1 MSSLVN
7 SPTNS
12 SPILVT
18 ITFSEPVDIGPG
30 TGDLNITNSPADPP
44 ISGGPT
50 VYTFNLSPSANG
62 QVTAQYL
69 AGSAVDLAGN
79 TNTDSNTFSIN
90 FDTDA
95 PTVTINQASGQSDPT
110 NASPINFTVV
120 FSEPVADFTTGD
132 VMLSG
137 TAGAST
143 ATVTG
148 SGTTYN
154 VAVSGMTGSGT
165 VIASLAAGIATDG
178 AGNANLA
185 STSTDNTVTRNL
197 APQTTLVLSANPT
210 TIAINAISNLSTTGG
225 SGNGTVN
232 FAIVSGPCQVSS
244 DTLTGTDAGTCVVTA
259 TKAADS
265 DYQDTTSEPVTVRVL
280 ATQAAGNTPGG
291 TVTITF
297 IYPHPLNSGARYWKN
312 INGSWVDWTSRVKIS
327 DKTVVLSITDGS
339 EGDTNPNPG
348 EISDPSGPAF
358 NSDPGSTP
366 IPTLS
371 RWGQLILLLL
381 MVMTVSWKM
390 RSKA

>member
-1 MSSLVN
+1 MDTTAPATTITNNPFPSGFTNSTSSSFAFTGNDGLGAGGLTFECKLDSGAFAACTSATSYTGLLEGTHTFQVRAIDTAGNSDQSPASYTWTVDTTPPSATLSSLVN

-95 PTVTINQASGQSDPT
+95 PTVTINQASDQSDPT

-120 FSEPVADFTTGD
+120 FSEPIADFMTGD

-143 ATVTG
+143 ATVSG

-165 VIASLAAGIATDG
+165 VIASLAAGIATDA

-185 STSTDNTVTRNL
+185 STSTDNIVTRNL

-225 SGNGTVN
+225 SG
-232 FAIVSGPCQVSS
+232 
-244 DTLTGTDAGTCVVTA
+244 
-259 TKAADS
+259 
-265 DYQDTTSEPVTVRVL
+265 
-280 ATQAAGNTPGG
+280 
-291 TVTITF
+291 
-297 IYPHPLNSGARYWKN
+297 
-312 INGSWVDWTSRVKIS
+312 
-327 DKTVVLSITDGS
+327 
-339 EGDTNPNPG
+339 
-348 EISDPSGPAF
+348 
-358 NSDPGSTP
+358 
-366 IPTLS
+366 
-371 RWGQLILLLL
+371 
-381 MVMTVSWKM
+381 
-390 RSKA
+390 